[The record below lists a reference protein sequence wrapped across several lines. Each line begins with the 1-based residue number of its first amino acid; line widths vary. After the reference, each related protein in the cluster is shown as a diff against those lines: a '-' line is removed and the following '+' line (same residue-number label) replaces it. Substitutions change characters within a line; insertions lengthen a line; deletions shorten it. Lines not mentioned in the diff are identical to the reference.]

1 MSKSLKYLTVEAVKA
16 IHSEV
21 LAAHGGA
28 AGIRDETLLES
39 AVAAPQA
46 SMMGQPLISDPLEIA
61 AAYLFYISGNHPFLD
76 GNKRTALAACLV
88 FLEEN
93 GLLPN
98 RKLPINEWEQ
108 FVIDVASSKITRDE
122 TTRRLR
128 KLLHRTRRDRD
139 SRGWTA
145 MQLGSWRKHGDVR
158 VIKSRASMSAQ
169 L

>member
-1 MSKSLKYLTVEAVKA
+1 LNKSLKHLTVEAVKA
-16 IHSEV
+16 IHGEV

-46 SMMGQPLISDPLEIA
+46 SMMGQPLISDAIEIA
-61 AAYLFYISGNHPFLD
+61 AAYLFYICKNHAFVD

-93 GLLPN
+93 GFLAD
-98 RKLPINEWEQ
+98 RKLAINDWEQ
-108 FVIDVASSKITRDE
+108 FVLDVAASQLDRAA

-128 KLLHRTRRDRD
+128 KLL
-139 SRGWTA
+139 
-145 MQLGSWRKHGDVR
+145 KP
-158 VIKSRASMSAQ
+158 RA
-169 L
+169 